1 MDTPEKLS
9 DLTLTGLLLTHAKS
23 TGVLS
28 VPQGNTCEA
37 GVQEG
42 RLFLSCGSTRKTRPL
57 AGDVAGGEDS
67 QGDSWH
73 IYSKCIGQNL
83 SHDIHTHPALRPRH
97 CRG

>member
-9 DLTLTGLLLTHAKS
+9 DLTLKGLLLTHAKS

-42 RLFLSCGSTRKTRPL
+42 RLLLSCGSTRETRPL

-67 QGDSWH
+67 QGDIWH
-73 IYSKCIGQNL
+73 IYSQCIGQNL
-83 SHDIHTHPALRPRH
+83 SHDTPSAPHPRH